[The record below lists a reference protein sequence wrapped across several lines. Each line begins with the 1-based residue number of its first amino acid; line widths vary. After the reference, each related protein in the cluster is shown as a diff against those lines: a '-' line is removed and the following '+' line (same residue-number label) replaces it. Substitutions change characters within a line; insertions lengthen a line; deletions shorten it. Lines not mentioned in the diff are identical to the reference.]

1 MIIIILWVFEFC
13 FPYLIRWYVL
23 HKHALR
29 KKMAL
34 TLYMGRALYR
44 TSGQFFLQKS
54 FMKILPKLQSL
65 IVVLIVVFFSYS
77 WFIMQLENLHK
88 KSQHN
93 IWILVHFKGFIPTI
107 IKINS
112 NSTNDPSFKTV
123 FGALILTYFG
133 SKNRLKY
140 LFWTSYLNFTLSQR
154 FVPSS

>member
-123 FGALILTYFG
+123 FGAF
-133 SKNRLKY
+133 
-140 LFWTSYLNFTLSQR
+140 
-154 FVPSS
+154 